1 MYINEPIQMGKY
13 TITYVGDS
21 IDGVDVYYKV
31 NYIRKDRNGKIKER
45 FQLAPRAQQNPKM
58 GLVGTPSTRH
68 YLNRDIY
75 TIVTA
80 APKIETLLNKQDHED
95 HEGHSAYEG
104 YEDPI
109 TYEVNVGDT
118 LRYRSGFIIVKE
130 VNRNA
135 TIQNIPVAKDDIAVG
150 LKLEVHA
157 NNDKTYTAEPIFLI
171 KEGMTYD
178 FAKDVDEQ
186 GLKFRFTNIKP
197 DANKLEIMVYQ
208 KPPAEKKWIVMKAI
222 EFPYINFFWAGTI
235 IMTIGFILSI
245 FRRNK
250 EIKD

>member
-1 MYINEPIQMGKY
+1 MGEY

-21 IDGVDVYYKV
+21 IDGVDVYYRV
-31 NYIRKDRNGKIKER
+31 NYVRKGKDGKVKES
-45 FQLAPRAQQNPKM
+45 FQLTPRAQQNPKM

-68 YLNRDIY
+68 YLKRDIY

-80 APKIETLLNKQDHED
+80 APKIETLLNGNEHDD
-95 HEGHSAYEG
+95 HEGHSS
-104 YEDPI
+104 YEDYEEPM

-135 TIQNIPVAKDDIAVG
+135 TIQNIPVAKGDIAVG
-150 LKLEVHA
+150 LMLEIHA
-157 NNDKTYTAEPIFLI
+157 SNNKTYTAEPIYLI
-171 KEGMTYD
+171 KEGMVYD
-178 FAKDVDEQ
+178 FAKDIEEQ
-186 GLKFRFTNIKP
+186 GLKFRFTKIKP
-197 DANKLEIMVYQ
+197 DVNKLEVMVYQ

-235 IMTIGFILSI
+235 IMTIGFVLSI